1 MLLSK
6 TGRIEQNY
14 FSMCKFVTKNGH
26 LLLIEE
32 DRKINDEN
40 PNHAKK

>member
-6 TGRIEQNY
+6 TGRIEQND
-14 FSMCKFVTKNGH
+14 FSMCKFVTKNDH

-40 PNHAKK
+40 SDHTKK